1 MPEGN
6 FLNQD
11 EIDALL
17 KAVNDTDPGGETA
30 AAAEAPPAP
39 VMGDAPALDGA
50 SAGVAGRSA
59 EDGGP
64 PPEAAAPPAEETP
77 AAGAAPVLAA
87 EAEPAV
93 PAGGEAAPAD
103 AGAAGL
109 VSAACGPADEL
120 TAEEKDALGEIGNI
134 SMGAAA
140 TTLSELLGQKVT
152 ITSPRV
158 VACRQE
164 KLFRSFKIP
173 YIIIQVEFKEG
184 LQGFNVLIIQ
194 LKDAM
199 VMADLMMG
207 GDGTGVAEQI
217 SEMELSAASEAMNQ
231 MIGSASTSLATM
243 FRRTVNISPPTT
255 RVLEMTAEGADYR
268 LSDEDPIVVVSFK
281 MTIGNLVD
289 TEIMQI
295 MSLSTAREE
304 AALLLGQLADAPS
317 GPAPDAE
324 KAARAAEGTAAPPPA
339 AYADAPAAPRAA
351 PPPGNGAARRTMLS
365 EEEQRKLELLL
376 DIPLQVSVVLGRSR
390 RPIKDV
396 LGLTPG
402 AIVELS
408 SLVDEPVEVLVN
420 GTLVARGEVVVV
432 NENFGVRITSII
444 SPEERVERLGAR
456 H

>member
-17 KAVNDTDPGGETA
+17 KAVNDMEPGGETA

-39 VMGDAPALDGA
+39 VVEDAPALDGA
-50 SAGVAGRSA
+50 PADAGRAA
-59 EDGGP
+59 EEGGP
-64 PPEAAAPPAEETP
+64 PPEAAALP
-77 AAGAAPVLAA
+77 AA
-87 EAEPAV
+87 EAEPVSAAAAEPALTDGGEAV
-93 PAGGEAAPAD
+93 PAD
-103 AGAAGL
+103 AAAGGMF
-109 VSAACGPADEL
+109 SAACGPADEL
-120 TAEEKDALGEIGNI
+120 TAAEKDALGEIGNI
-134 SMGAAA
+134 SMGSAA

-158 VACRQE
+158 VTCRQE
-164 KLFRSFKIP
+164 KLFQSFKIP

-207 GDGTGVAEQI
+207 GDGTQVAEQI

-243 FRRTVNISPPTT
+243 FGRTVNISPPTT
-255 RVLEMTAEGADYR
+255 RVLEMTAGGEDYR

-281 MTIGNLVD
+281 MTIGDLVD

-295 MSLSTAREE
+295 MSLETAREE
-304 AALLLGQLADAPS
+304 AALLLGQLVEAP
-317 GPAPDAE
+317 PAPAPGAE
-324 KAARAAEGTAAPPPA
+324 EAARDAKGLSAPPP

-351 PPPGNGAARRTMLS
+351 KEASPPGNGAARRTVLS